1 MRSKENIV
9 NALIKIFKGDIEFTF
24 IGDIWC
30 KFQSK
35 GKEFRVMY
43 LSLLVE
49 ECVDKYT
56 LQSNDTTNRLEKRL
70 KEELR

>member
-9 NALIKIFKGDIEFTF
+9 NVLIKIFKGNIEFTF

-30 KFQSK
+30 KFQCK

-56 LQSNDTTNRLEKRL
+56 LQSNDVTNRLEKYL
-70 KEELR
+70 KKEL

>member
-1 MRSKENIV
+1 MHKKEYIV
-9 NALIKIFKGDIEFTF
+9 NALIKIFKGNIEFTF

-56 LQSNDTTNRLEKRL
+56 LQSNDNANRLEKYL
-70 KEELR
+70 KEVL

>member
-9 NALIKIFKGDIEFTF
+9 NALIKIFKGHIEFTF

-30 KFQSK
+30 KFQYNDK
-35 GKEFRVMY
+35 VFRVMY

-49 ECVDKYT
+49 ECIDKYT
-56 LQSNDTTNRLEKRL
+56 LQSNNTTSRLEKHL
-70 KEELR
+70 KEEV